1 MCGIA
6 GIYAFNEVGRFSI
19 INLLAA
25 NNAQAHRGPDAG
37 LLFDHNRCGLGHRR
51 LAVIDLSSD
60 ANQPMTDATG
70 RYTIVFNGEIYNFRQ
85 LRTELEGRGV
95 AFNTQSDTEVLLQW
109 LIAHGTSGLQ
119 HLHGFFAFALYD
131 AKEESLLL
139 ARDRMGIKPLVWY
152 EDEDKLLFASEINAL
167 LEFRIPRRLDKA
179 SVAQYFQLH
188 YIPAPYT
195 ALQNVYKLLPGHY
208 MRLKGRHREICRWY
222 ALPKQRGTYTAS
234 YKAACKELFCLMEQ
248 SVSERMVAD
257 VPLGTFLSGG
267 IDSSIVTGLA
277 KQLKSDLQTFS
288 IGYADEP
295 FFDETHYAETV
306 AKYFG
311 TQHHT
316 FKLRNDD
323 LFGAVENILPLM
335 GEPFADSSAIPY
347 YILSQKTRK
356 QVTVALSGD
365 GADELFAGYQKYRA
379 EWLIRNNSW
388 QPQLA
393 RLLSPLLQNLPQSRN
408 SSWANRFR
416 RLQRLADAAR
426 LSPQERYWFLTTFM
440 PEQTV
445 LNMLQIIDS
454 EEVATEVARRKA
466 ALQQPVKGGD
476 LNEILFADAQLVL
489 PNDMLHK
496 ADSMSMA
503 HALEVRV
510 PFMDHRV
517 AEFAF
522 SLPVDYK
529 INARLNKR
537 IVQDAFRSFLPAAL
551 YNRPKKGF
559 EVPLLTGFRTEW
571 RNLLENKLLSDD
583 FIREQGVF
591 NPDYIRNLK
600 KSLFKGNSIEQN
612 HVWAV
617 MVFQSW
623 WQRLGMSLAAPE
635 EAS

>member
-1 MCGIA
+1 M
-6 GIYAFNEVGRFSI
+6 

-25 NNAQAHRGPDAG
+25 NNALAHRGPDAG

-60 ANQPMTDATG
+60 ANQPMTDETG
-70 RYTIVFNGEIYNFRQ
+70 RYTIAFNGEIYNFRA
-85 LRTELEGRGV
+85 LRAALEGRGV
-95 AFNTQSDTEVLLQW
+95 IFRTQSDTEVLLQW
-109 LIAHGTSGLQ
+109 LIAHGIEGLQ

-131 AKEESLLL
+131 AAEGSLLL

-152 EDEDKLLFASEINAL
+152 EDEDKFLFASEINGL
-167 LEFRIPRRLDKA
+167 LAFRIPRRLDRA
-179 SVAQYFQLH
+179 SIAQYFQLH

-195 ALQNVYKLLPGHY
+195 ALQNVYKLPPGHY
-208 MRLKGRHREICRWY
+208 MRLKGRNRETKQWY
-222 ALPKQRGTYTAS
+222 ALPERQGTFTGTYE
-234 YKAACKELFCLMEQ
+234 AACKELFRLMEQ
-248 SVSERMVAD
+248 SVAERMVAD

-267 IDSSIVTGLA
+267 IDSSVVTGLA
-277 KQLKSDLQTFS
+277 KQLKADLQTFS

-295 FFDETHYAETV
+295 FFDETRYAEMV
-306 AKYFG
+306 AKHFG
-311 TQHHT
+311 THHYT

-323 LFGAVENILPLM
+323 LFAAVENILPLM

-379 EWLIRNNSW
+379 EWMIRNNAW

-393 RLLSPLLQNLPQSRN
+393 KFLSPLLQHLPQSRN
-408 SSWANRFR
+408 STWANRFR
-416 RLQRLADAAR
+416 RMQRLAEAAR
-426 LSPQERYWFLTTFM
+426 MNPQERYGFLTTFM
-440 PEQTV
+440 PEKTV
-445 LNMLQIIDS
+445 LDMLQIIDS
-454 EEVATEVARRKA
+454 EVVAAEIARRAA
-466 ALQQPVKGGD
+466 ALRQTVMGGD
-476 LNEILFADAQLVL
+476 LNEILLADTRLVL

-510 PFMDHRV
+510 PFLDHRV
-517 AEFAF
+517 VEFAC
-522 SLPVDYK
+522 SLPAEYK

-537 IVQDAFRSFLPAAL
+537 VVQDAFRSFLPAAL

-559 EVPLLTGFRTEW
+559 EVPLLTAFRTEW
-571 RNLLENKLLSDD
+571 RNLLESKLLSDD

-591 NPDYIRNLK
+591 KPDYIHNLK
-600 KSLFKGNSIEQN
+600 KSLFESNSVEQN
-612 HVWAV
+612 HVWAI
-617 MVFQSW
+617 MVFQQW
-623 WQRLGMSLAAPE
+623 WQRLGMNLAAQTE
-635 EAS
+635 EE

>member
-1 MCGIA
+1 MCGIT
-6 GIYAFNEVGRFSI
+6 GIYAYNEVGRFSM

-25 NNAQAHRGPDAG
+25 NNALAHRGPDAG

-60 ANQPMTDATG
+60 ANQPMTDETG
-70 RYTIVFNGEIYNFRQ
+70 RYTIAFNGEIYNFRA
-85 LRTELEGRGV
+85 LRAVLEGGGV
-95 AFNTQSDTEVLLQW
+95 TFRTQSDTEVLLQW
-109 LIAHGTSGLQ
+109 LIAHGTEGLQ

-131 AKEESLLL
+131 AEEESLLL

-152 EDEDKLLFASEINAL
+152 EDEDKFLFASEINGL
-167 LEFRIPRRLDKA
+167 LAFRIPRRLDRA
-179 SVAQYFQLH
+179 SIAQYFQLH

-195 ALQNVYKLLPGHY
+195 ALQNVYKLPPGYY
-208 MRLKGRHREICRWY
+208 MRLKGRNRETKQWY
-222 ALPKQRGTYTAS
+222 ALPERQGTFTGTYE
-234 YKAACKELFCLMEQ
+234 AACKELFRLMEQ
-248 SVSERMVAD
+248 SVAERMVAD

-267 IDSSIVTGLA
+267 IDSSVVTGLA
-277 KQLKSDLQTFS
+277 KQLKADLQTFS

-295 FFDETHYAETV
+295 FFDETRYAEMV
-306 AKYFG
+306 ARHFG
-311 TQHHT
+311 THHHT

-323 LFGAVENILPLM
+323 LFAAVENILPLM

-379 EWLIRNNSW
+379 EWMIRNNAW

-393 RLLSPLLQNLPQSRN
+393 KLLSPLLQHLPQSRN
-408 SSWANRFR
+408 STWANRFR
-416 RLQRLADAAR
+416 RMQRLAEAAR
-426 LSPQERYWFLTTFM
+426 MNPQERYWFLTTFM
-440 PEQTV
+440 PEKTV
-445 LNMLQIIDS
+445 LDMLQIIDS
-454 EEVATEVARRKA
+454 EEVISEVMRRKA
-466 ALQQPVKGGD
+466 ALTQTVTGSD
-476 LNEILFADAQLVL
+476 LNEILLADTRLVL

-510 PFMDHRV
+510 PFLDHRV
-517 AEFAF
+517 AEFAC
-522 SLPVDYK
+522 SLPADYK

-559 EVPLLTGFRTEW
+559 EVPLLTAVRTEW
-571 RNLLENKLLSDD
+571 RNLLESKLLSDD

-591 NPDYIRNLK
+591 KPDYIRNLK
-600 KSLFKGNSIEQN
+600 KSLFESNSVEQN
-612 HVWAV
+612 HVWAI

-623 WQRLGMSLAAPE
+623 WQRLGMNLASETE
-635 EAS
+635 EE